1 MEAVQAMR
9 AAEESQP
16 LLFIAEQ
23 NDESASDTAAINAG
37 ANSVLE
43 KPLGICLLLEE
54 LIRITESTQN
64 SDSTIKTLSGKRL
77 LIVDDVEINRFIVQ
91 MMVEKAGAETEMASG
106 GQEAYDMFSASRPG
120 YYDAVLMDVMMPHMS
135 GYEATSLIRSLP
147 RKDAETV
154 PIIAITAN
162 AFEEDIRKSSEAGMN
177 GHVSKPINEKDLRE
191 CLLKLLS

>member
-1 MEAVQAMR
+1 
-9 AAEESQP
+9 
-16 LLFIAEQ
+16 
-23 NDESASDTAAINAG
+23 
-37 ANSVLE
+37 
-43 KPLGICLLLEE
+43 
-54 LIRITESTQN
+54 
-64 SDSTIKTLSGKRL
+64 
-77 LIVDDVEINRFIVQ
+77 
-91 MMVEKAGAETEMASG
+91 
-106 GQEAYDMFSASRPG
+106 MFSASRPG